1 MVGPRRGGRGVRR
14 RRPDGRSENATEP
27 VLRTRPW
34 AGGIGTVVAALAT
47 ADATSTTW
55 RTTGL
60 LVLALAFAAAAQFPP
75 LAGRPDPAGGPDHA
89 VPPDHAETAADTTPT
104 GLAGLTGTPWLTVG
118 ALVLGAFG
126 VLVWLPRLGLFAD
139 ADQAAAGLDGA
150 TLVESALVAALAL
163 VSAPL
168 LRAVLTAGWGSG
180 AARRTGLISWA
191 VVGAAASAVVV
202 SAGVLLGRAADDSVG
217 GFIAGHGTATLLW
230 AAGAAYL
237 LRHGLRRSADASLSV
252 RVGLVVAAA
261 AVAKLLLF
269 DLATLE
275 GIVRITAFI
284 GAGLAL
290 LAMGTSYAKA
300 LDRVRGG

>member
-1 MVGPRRGGRGVRR
+1 MPETPAKTANGRVRR
-14 RRPDGRSENATEP
+14 PTST
-27 VLRTRPW
+27 
-34 AGGIGTVVAALAT
+34 
-47 ADATSTTW
+47 DATSTTW

-89 VPPDHAETAADTTPT
+89 VRPDHAETAADTTPT

-168 LRAVLTAGWGSG
+168 LRAVLTAGWSSG